1 MRSALCNLRL
11 PKSEWLLLCSPGR
24 TNLDYY
30 RAQGGLLRYMCH
42 DSRGGMSFI
51 VSLLERA
58 QVSDS
63 SSMVINCSRSAFSCA
78 YGDCRSRTNNTRV
91 LHACGP
97 SRGLRLLA
105 ARAVH
110 YSATLCAILP
120 DGMETVGMLGGGKGG
135 RYRPHRRTESS
146 TRCHRGLGVSSVLT
160 QNRNR
165 AAGAVV

>member
-1 MRSALCNLRL
+1 
-11 PKSEWLLLCSPGR
+11 
-24 TNLDYY
+24 
-30 RAQGGLLRYMCH
+30 
-42 DSRGGMSFI
+42 MSFI
-51 VSLLERA
+51 ASLLERA
-58 QVSDS
+58 QVFDS
-63 SSMVINCSRSAFSCA
+63 LSVVSNCSRSAFSCA
-78 YGDCRSRTNNTRV
+78 YGDGRVLPWIKHYGTKELTLDCFLGITILAGLRSRQAFLHFTEAHSLTSNTWV
-91 LHACGP
+91 SPTCGP

-110 YSATLCAILP
+110 YSAALCAILR

-146 TRCHRGLGVSSVLT
+146 THCHLRFSISSVLT